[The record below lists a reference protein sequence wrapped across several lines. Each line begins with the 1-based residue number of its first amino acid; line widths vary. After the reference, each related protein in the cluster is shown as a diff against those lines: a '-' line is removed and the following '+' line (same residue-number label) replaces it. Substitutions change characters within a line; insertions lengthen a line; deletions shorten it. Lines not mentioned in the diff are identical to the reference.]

1 MPTYIRWRIS
11 ASTSSARPGL
21 VAEGIADTN
30 PSASARER
38 IQLVYRIAAYG
49 LRRHFRCSAVGKR
62 WSTLPSPRPAAG
74 LRPLPY
80 APCPIWDYAQVSSS
94 FVPIIF
100 RSLVSLPATY

>member
-38 IQLVYRIAAYG
+38 IQLVYRIEAHG
-49 LRRHFRCSAVGKR
+49 SRRHFRCFGRRSVG
-62 WSTLPSPRPAAG
+62 
-74 LRPLPY
+74 
-80 APCPIWDYAQVSSS
+80 
-94 FVPIIF
+94 VP
-100 RSLVSLPATY
+100 RSLAAACHWSAATSVSAMVHMDIKVFSFKAHDEMKHRA